1 MILLISF
8 DDKLKDLNKEV
19 TLNKTRHIEVNEN
32 CLGQK
37 SVSFFIKM

>member
-8 DDKLKDLNKEV
+8 DDKLKDLNQEV

-32 CLGQK
+32 CLSQK
-37 SVSFFIKM
+37 SVSFS